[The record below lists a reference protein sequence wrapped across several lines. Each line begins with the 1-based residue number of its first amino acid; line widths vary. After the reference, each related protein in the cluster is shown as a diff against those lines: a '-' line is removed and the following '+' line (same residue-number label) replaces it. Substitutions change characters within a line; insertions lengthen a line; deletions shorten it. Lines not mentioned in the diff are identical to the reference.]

1 MTITYRD
8 ATREDLPQVD
18 LVFRSSFCETFAQLY
33 SPENLA
39 AFLGKFTHGA
49 WQEEFD
55 DPAYAFRLAEADGEA
70 VGYCKLGP
78 LTLPVEAEGSAI
90 ELRQLYILK
99 DHLGTGIAPLLMDW
113 ALEEAGTRGARE
125 VYLTVYIDNHRA
137 KRFYERYGFVEVGK
151 YDFMVG
157 DQADHDIIMKKRL

>member
-1 MTITYRD
+1 
-8 ATREDLPQVD
+8 
-18 LVFRSSFCETFAQLY
+18 
-33 SPENLA
+33 
-39 AFLGKFTHGA
+39 
-49 WQEEFD
+49 
-55 DPAYAFRLAEADGEA
+55 
-70 VGYCKLGP
+70 
-78 LTLPVEAEGSAI
+78 
-90 ELRQLYILK
+90 
-99 DHLGTGIAPLLMDW
+99 MDW